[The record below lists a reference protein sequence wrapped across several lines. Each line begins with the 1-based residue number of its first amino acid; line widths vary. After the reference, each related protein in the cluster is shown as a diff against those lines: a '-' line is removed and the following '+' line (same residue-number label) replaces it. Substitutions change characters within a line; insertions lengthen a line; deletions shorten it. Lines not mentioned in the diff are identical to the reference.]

1 MKKLTIIAFLIIS
14 TIATWAQRTYDA
26 DFTQIKVTKG
36 SETMVEKAG
45 HLVFDGAENLV
56 MTYSQPEGESFIIEG
71 NLVKINMDGKNVV
84 LNADKLKSVGS
95 QRATLLNCMAGN
107 WEQAAIDNDAE
118 TTIIEEDGN
127 RTIFIDARG
136 AKKTVKGGYITVTV
150 TYRIADGA
158 LLTMILEQKNG
169 VINTYEM
176 IYN

>member
-1 MKKLTIIAFLIIS
+1 MKRLALITLLIFATIV
-14 TIATWAQRTYDA
+14 TWAQHSYDA
-26 DFTQIKVTKG
+26 DFTQIKVTRG
-36 SETMVEKAG
+36 SETTVEKAG

-56 MTYSQPEGESFIIEG
+56 MIYSQPEGESFIIEG
-71 NLVKINMDGKNVV
+71 NLVKINMDGKNLV
-84 LNADKLKSVGS
+84 LHADKVKSVGS

-118 TTIIEEDGN
+118 TTITEENGN
-127 RTIFIDARG
+127 RTIFIDARKS
-136 AKKTVKGGYITVTV
+136 KKAAKGGYITVTV

>member
-1 MKKLTIIAFLIIS
+1 MKKLTLITLLIF
-14 TIATWAQRTYDA
+14 ATLSLMAQHSYDA

-56 MTYSQPEGESFIIEG
+56 MIYSQPEGESFIIEG

-84 LNADKLKSVGS
+84 LHADKLKSVGS